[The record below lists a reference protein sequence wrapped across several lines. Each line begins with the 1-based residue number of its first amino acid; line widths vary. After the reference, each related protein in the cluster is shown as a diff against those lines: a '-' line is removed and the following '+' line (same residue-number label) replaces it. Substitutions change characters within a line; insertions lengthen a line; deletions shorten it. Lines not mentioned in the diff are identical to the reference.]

1 MPKLIQIMIDL
12 IWLESDRLFS
22 QGRPSDGF
30 WQTKNEVFS
39 SPRTSKNL
47 KDYCIREGVRI
58 HIIIADFLTAPPPVS
73 AFTTKPFFADT
84 DKTLG
89 KKFKITWILPNTY
102 FQVSEHSS
110 IIFFSFKKK
119 KILFSC
125 GQVDFYSRPLIPL
138 LGSANPFP
146 PRLRHVRN

>member
-12 IWLESDRLFS
+12 IWLESDRLLS

-58 HIIIADFLTAPPPVS
+58 HIIIADFLTAPPPRLCLY
-73 AFTTKPFFADT
+73 
-84 DKTLG
+84 DKTVFCG
-89 KKFKITWILPNTY
+89 HWQNIREKIQNNLNPSKYI
-102 FQVSEHSS
+102 FSS
-110 IIFFSFKKK
+110 FRTFFDHLFSFKKK